1 MKEFEVR
8 FKLAGCFN
16 EQFRVLRAPDERTL
30 TNFVGVHG
38 GRDIFVQEV
47 PLSQFNIVEVLR

>member
-16 EQFRVLRAPDERTL
+16 EQFRVLRAPDEQTL
-30 TNFVGVHG
+30 RHLIYNLG
-38 GRDIFVQEV
+38 GRNIF
-47 PLSQFNIVEVLR
+47 VEVLR